1 MGRFIVRRTIGMVFV
16 LFAVSVIVFLIFNV
30 IPNSDPAQRMAGKNA
45 TPELV
50 ASISEEWGFDES
62 LPKQYLTTMEKIFTG
77 DLVSYESQLNVDEQ
91 IVKGIPATFS
101 LCIGA
106 AVLWMTFGILFG
118 YFSATRA
125 RRLTDR
131 LLTVLAMIGISM
143 PVFWLS
149 SILLVYFTYKTQIFP
164 TGGYVSITENP
175 VDWAYH
181 LVLPWVTLAVLY
193 VGFYSQVL
201 RSNMLDVMHEDYVRT
216 ARAKGLSERR
226 VMTHHVLRNSMI
238 PIVTLFGLDFGALIG
253 GTAIITEKLFN
264 LDGVGLYAAEAIENL
279 DLPPIM
285 AVTIFGAFF
294 VVLFNALVDFLYAY
308 LDPRIRL
315 GSPGRARIILS
326 VRDLR
331 VTFATDGRTPAG
343 GRRRLVRT
351 RSGRDAGDRRRI
363 GLRQERHRADDDRA
377 DPFAQRADPGLGAP
391 ARRRADRRGGA
402 GAAPSA
408 RRPDRD
414 GLPGPDDLIQPG
426 LAARRPDSRGDP
438 SPPQGRQPEG
448 WPGARGGAARRGGD
462 SERQAAGR

>member
-1 MGRFIVRRTIGMVFV
+1 MVFV

-106 AVLWMTFGILFG
+106 AVLWMAFGILFG
-118 YFSATRA
+118 YFSAIRA
-125 RRLTDR
+125 GRLTDR
-131 LLTVLAMIGISM
+131 LLTILAMIGISM
-143 PVFWLS
+143 PVFWLA
-149 SILLVYFTYKTQIFP
+149 SIFLVYLTYKTQIFP
-164 TGGYVSITENP
+164 TGGYVGITENP

-181 LVLPWVTLAVLY
+181 LVLPWVTVAVLY

-226 VMTHHVLRNSMI
+226 VMTRHVLRNSMI
-238 PIVTLFGLDFGALIG
+238 PIVTLFGLDFGLLIG

-264 LDGVGLYAAEAIENL
+264 LNGVGLYAAEATENL
-279 DLPPIM
+279 DLPPLM
-285 AVTIFGAFF
+285 AVTLFGAFF
-294 VVLFNALVDFLYAY
+294 VVFFNTLVDFFYAY

-315 GSPGRARIILS
+315 GSS
-326 VRDLR
+326 
-331 VTFATDGRTPAG
+331 
-343 GRRRLVRT
+343 
-351 RSGRDAGDRRRI
+351 
-363 GLRQERHRADDDRA
+363 
-377 DPFAQRADPGLGAP
+377 AQ
-391 ARRRADRRGGA
+391 
-402 GAAPSA
+402 
-408 RRPDRD
+408 
-414 GLPGPDDLIQPG
+414 
-426 LAARRPDSRGDP
+426 
-438 SPPQGRQPEG
+438 
-448 WPGARGGAARRGGD
+448 
-462 SERQAAGR
+462 